1 MWPAQDHFRDAS
13 RPHDQGWENLAFS
26 SLNPPSLSQLVS
38 GVRAARPT
46 AQNKTQ
52 RVVEARASS
61 CDHEQVSAVHFS
73 VAQKNRTLDL
83 RGEKKLFGI

>member
-26 SLNPPSLSQLVS
+26 SLNPALSAGL

-46 AQNKTQ
+46 AQNKTH